1 MKLKLKQVGPRK
13 MEVIGDNWNFHVD
26 LREQFGGENSAPNP
40 SELATAAV
48 ASCEVL
54 TGIFWASQRHGI
66 ELRNLEAEVEWE
78 YEEKPDRISRIE
90 VSIRNVI
97 PQLGDKT
104 RAFKAI
110 AKGCTI
116 TKTLTIPP
124 ELTLKVE

>member
-1 MKLKLKQVGPRK
+1 MQLKLEQVGPRK
-13 MEVIGDNWNFHVD
+13 LEVTGENWTFHVD

-40 SELATAAV
+40 SELAAAAV

-66 ELRNLEAEVEWE
+66 ELRNVHAEVKWE
-78 YEEKPDRISRIE
+78 YAEKPDRISKIE
-90 VSIRNVI
+90 VSIKNVMA
-97 PQLGDKT
+97 QLGEAT
-104 RAFKAI
+104 RAFKGV

-116 TKTLTIPP
+116 SKTLAIPP